1 MGLRYVLT
9 LWSACVNAG
18 CDMRYEEDENSEK
31 ELSIGNNTF
40 GSNIVTVE
48 KLQTYFSGSCYKIT
62 PNFFTLKKT
71 LEFRMAFDNYT
82 LIGDDIP
89 WSIDIYVTSKDNA
102 YGIID
107 SIWKNGEELILK
119 PDTWLTVFKLNTIK
133 YKYLAMSSNCSSD
146 SYKSCLMEK
155 LLGTDYE
162 KRFGCSN
169 TCLALSTFDHSS
181 LEPEISRVIY
191 DSVWNRKNY
200 FENIAFLNFQ

>member
-1 MGLRYVLT
+1 
-9 LWSACVNAG
+9 
-18 CDMRYEEDENSEK
+18 MRYEEDENSEK

-119 PDTWLTVFKLNTIK
+119 PNTWLTVFKLNTHLSNFLISNHQGHLSGILTEIFRVFFT
-133 YKYLAMSSNCSSD
+133 LATG
-146 SYKSCLMEK
+146 YV
-155 LLGTDYE
+155 
-162 KRFGCSN
+162 
-169 TCLALSTFDHSS
+169 
-181 LEPEISRVIY
+181 IS
-191 DSVWNRKNY
+191 
-200 FENIAFLNFQ
+200 